1 MQPGA
6 IRNLLTS
13 QVRQGRPAD
22 PFLLANGFFE
32 MSHGTTIRRQ
42 HFVKLQKLYNRI
54 YFVFLFSPLPQIA
67 AYFCYNRP
75 IYYRKDKNND
85 EENRGYNR
93 VF

>member
-1 MQPGA
+1 MA
-6 IRNLLTS
+6 RNLLTY
-13 QVRQGRPAD
+13 QIRQASAD
-22 PFLLANGFFE
+22 QLPLEDRFSE
-32 MSHGTTIRRQ
+32 MSHGATIWRQ

-67 AYFCYNRP
+67 AYFCHNRP
-75 IYYRKDKNND
+75 IYYRKEKNND